1 VKKKTTRSG
10 SDSSST
16 APPRR
21 RRRAVQWVIVFAAL
35 VIAVDALVGDNG
47 LMAMMKARQEYR
59 ALEQSLT
66 AARAENARLREEA
79 RRLREDPS
87 AVEEIARR
95 ELGLVRPGEK
105 LFIIKDVNP
114 ADQRSRGGAPR
125 P

>member
-1 VKKKTTRSG
+1 
-10 SDSSST
+10 
-16 APPRR
+16 
-21 RRRAVQWVIVFAAL
+21 VQWVIVFAAL

-59 ALEQSLT
+59 TLEQSLAT
-66 AARAENARLREEA
+66 ARAENARLREDA

-105 LFIIKDVNP
+105 LFIIKDINP
-114 ADQRSRGGAPR
+114 PAQSGSRR
-125 P
+125 